1 MNKKEYNSEHNVYT
15 TINIQDSTP
24 ALGHSIL
31 KISRAAS
38 DSIHPYTTCH
48 KYQMQEAP
56 QGTLGLHGNKFENL
70 CSRL

>member
-38 DSIHPYTTCH
+38 DSIYTHIPPVTNIKCKKHP
-48 KYQMQEAP
+48 KAP
-56 QGTLGLHGNKFENL
+56 
-70 CSRL
+70 